1 MKQMQTLEHNFLVA
15 MPSLD
20 NGWFEKTVIYMVE
33 DNEYGSMGLVVNL
46 PNKINMADL
55 LDHFSLSHPDNEPFL
70 EKKVLIGG
78 PVDLERGFILHKEQ
92 QGEQQ
97 WKTSMPLHDHLNMTV
112 SEDLLEA
119 MSENH
124 IPEQFLVCLGF
135 AGWEP
140 GQLAEELQQNSWL
153 TIPYNE
159 SLLFETPIENRWN
172 VALGTLGISPEFLS
186 AEAGNA

>member
-1 MKQMQTLEHNFLVA
+1 MNQMNSLEHTFLVA

-20 NGWFEKTVIYMVE
+20 DSWFEKTVIYVVE
-33 DNEYGSMGLVVNL
+33 DNKHGAMGLVINL
-46 PNKINMADL
+46 PNKLNMGEL
-55 LDHFSLSHPDNEPFL
+55 LEHFSFDLPSSVEFI
-70 EKKVLIGG
+70 EKQVLIGG
-78 PVDLERGFILHKEQ
+78 PVDVERGFILHK
-92 QGEQQ
+92 GKGD
-97 WKTSMPLHDHLNMTV
+97 WKSSLPLPDLLNMTV

-119 MSENH
+119 MSENQV
-124 IPEQFLVCLGF
+124 PDKFLVCLGF

-140 GQLAEELQQNSWL
+140 GQLEQEIQDNSWL

-159 SLLFETPIENRWN
+159 SLLFETPIESRWE